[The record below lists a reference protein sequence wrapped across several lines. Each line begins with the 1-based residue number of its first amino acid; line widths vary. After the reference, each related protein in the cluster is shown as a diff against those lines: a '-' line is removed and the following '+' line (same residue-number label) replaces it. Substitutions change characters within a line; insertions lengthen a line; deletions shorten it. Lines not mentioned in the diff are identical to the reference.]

1 VTLTE
6 FLLVRI
12 DDDEERARRA
22 GILPGVAWEY
32 EPDPTPAPLLLV
44 APARVLAECD
54 ARRQIVQLH
63 EGATAYDGVDY
74 CTVCSN
80 VDRTGLDTDLE
91 PMPCE
96 TLRLLAVPY
105 ADHPDWRPEWKP
117 WPRR

>member
-12 DDDEERARRA
+12 DEQESAWSELTDLVTKPDYAKLARWM
-22 GILPGVAWEY
+22 VADCE
-32 EPDPTPAPLLLV
+32 
-44 APARVLAECD
+44 

-63 EGATAYDGVDY
+63 EGATAYDGTNY

-96 TLRLLAVPY
+96 TLRLLALPY
-105 ADHPDWRPEWKP
+105 ADHPDWRDDWRP
-117 WPRR
+117 WPHHDEAR